1 MKKYVTEKFCDVMSY
16 LTVALGVILVALV
29 VMNYP
34 KITSLLDRTLFNQN
48 KAVSS
53 SIIVD
58 DNTEWKNLDESERVL
73 KAIEM
78 GGITDYLN
86 SREIE
91 LYNET
96 VRFMNSVKG
105 KSDYEVCLAAHD
117 WICDNVTY
125 DDDAAKEDNDLS
137 YVYDSTSSYGG
148 VVEGYTICGGYA
160 ESYQLLTK
168 CCGIETYY
176 VVGKVPE
183 GGYHAWNISRINDQ
197 YYAIDC
203 TYDDNGT
210 DRYKYFMVSDEFMK
224 NVGREWSYEEFPA
237 CTDKQ
242 YEFARYTEFSSQNEV
257 FDYIVGSL
265 NKAGTAFVKT
275 DFEID
280 CFDDICESV
289 DAGFAYSKTNMDG
302 FNYYAIEL

>member
-16 LTVALGVILVALV
+16 LTVALGVILIALV

-34 KITSLLDRTLFNQN
+34 KITSLLDRIIFNRN
-48 KAVSS
+48 DAVSS
-53 SIIVD
+53 SIIVN
-58 DNTEWKNLDESERVL
+58 DNTEWKNLDESERVI
-73 KAIEM
+73 KSIRM
-78 GGITDYLN
+78 GGFTDYLN
-86 SREIE
+86 SREIQ

-105 KSDYEVCLAAHD
+105 KSDYEIALAAHN
-117 WICDNVTY
+117 WVIDNVTY

-137 YVYDSTSSYGG
+137 YVYDSKSAYGG
-148 VVEGYTICGGYA
+148 LVDNYTVCAGYA
-160 ESYQLLTK
+160 ASYKILTES
-168 CCGIETYY
+168 CGIETYY

-183 GGYHAWNISRINDQ
+183 GGYHAWNVCSIDGK

-203 TYDDNGT
+203 TYDDSGA

-224 NVGREWSYEEFPA
+224 NVGREWNYEEFPA
-237 CTDKQ
+237 CTDTQ

-257 FDYIVGSL
+257 FRYVVESL
-265 NKAGTAFVKT
+265 NNAGTAFVKT
-275 DFEID
+275 NFEID

-289 DAGFAYSKTNMDG
+289 DSDFAYSKTNMDG